1 MALAEASPQLRPN
14 PEQVLRALRRAWFPV
29 ARVADLDRPQAATLL
44 DEPLVAFRTEGGRPA
59 VTARRCPHRGGD
71 LARGEV
77 VGEALA
83 CPYHGWRYSAADGV
97 CRHIPALG
105 EGGRIPPG
113 ARVAS
118 HPVRERYGLLWTCV
132 GDPVVDVPAMPE
144 LDGLGM
150 TFLAGEP
157 VDTSAGILASLEN
170 FRDVAHFPFVHR
182 NSMGDVPHEV
192 ERLEVRSH
200 GFETWMSREYSASAG
215 EAGIYRD
222 RERLGFTYHGVVP
235 SLASALVDYGPQGK
249 RLVFECFMP
258 MGATGSRIFLC
269 SGTAADY
276 TGSSAEEALELEL
289 GVLAEDKP
297 ILDGLM
303 PPEVPLD
310 HEVPEVSVAA
320 DRYTLATRRAFV
332 AFVRHAGAA

>member
-1 MALAEASPQLRPN
+1 MIFRTGSG
-14 PEQVLRALRRAWFPV
+14 
-29 ARVADLDRPQAATLL
+29 RVA
-44 DEPLVAFRTEGGRPA
+44 
-59 VTARRCPHRGGD
+59 VTSRRCPHRGGD
-71 LARGEV
+71 LALGEV
-77 VGEALA
+77 VDEAIA
-83 CPYHGWRYSAADGV
+83 CPYHGWEYSANDGV
-97 CRHIPALG
+97 CRHVPSSG

-113 ARVAS
+113 ARIAS
-118 HPVRERYGLLWTCV
+118 YAVQERYGLVWTCI
-132 GDPVVDVPAMPE
+132 GDPVVDVPEMPE
-144 LDGLGM
+144 LDELGM
-150 TFLAGEP
+150 SYLAGEP

-182 NSMGDVPHEV
+182 DSMGEVPHEV
-192 ERLEVRSH
+192 ERLEVRSD

-249 RLVFECFMP
+249 RIVFECFMP
-258 MGATGSRIFLC
+258 MGSAGCRIFLC
-269 SGTAADY
+269 SGTAAGY
-276 TGSSAEEALELEL
+276 TGSSPEEALELEL
-289 GVLAEDKP
+289 GVLHEDKP
-297 ILDGLM
+297 ILDSLM

-310 HEVPEVSVAA
+310 HEAPEVSVAA